1 MDRDE
6 HVPLYASVERVIAT
20 EILGDSVPAGARL
33 PTEDQLIE
41 RFGVSR
47 ITVRRAVQNLVARG
61 LVEVRRGRGTFVALP
76 RITQPLTSLTGF
88 VEDMATVGRAATAA
102 VLRVESVPASSA
114 VARELALDPGTPV
127 THIERV
133 RLADG
138 RPISLDNTYLPVEL
152 GERIATDDLASQ
164 PVFELLEHK
173 YDVQLVEAT
182 YRLSAGTADA
192 HAAEALRIDPGDPI
206 FRIERTS
213 FTTDARPVD
222 HEILQYRGDAVT
234 FETRLRR
241 APADPRR

>member
-1 MDRDE
+1 M
-6 HVPLYASVERVIAT
+6 PLYASVERVIAT
-20 EILGDSVPAGARL
+20 GILAGSPPVGERL

-88 VEDMATVGRAATAA
+88 VEDMASAGREASAV
-102 VLRVESVPASSA
+102 VLRVEVVPASGA
-114 VARELALDPGTPV
+114 VARELALDPGTRV

-138 RPISLDNTYLPVEL
+138 RPISLDNTYLPLEL
-152 GERIATDDLASQ
+152 GQHIATDDLAST

-173 YDVQLVEAT
+173 YDVRLVEAT
-182 YRLSAGTADA
+182 YRLSAGAADA
-192 HAAEALRIDPGDPI
+192 HTAEALRMGPGDPV

-213 FTTDARPVD
+213 FTTGARPVD
-222 HEILQYRGDAVT
+222 HETLQYRGDAVT

-241 APADPRR
+241 ASEGPR